1 MFQHSVGRLKRSKR
15 TVAGRFVLLPDIFFV
30 DPQNN
35 ILSTDSTV
43 VAHVPNPGLIAI
55 ALLLLAILLFL
66 FLTILGV
73 SVLGSEA
80 QLDRSEAT
88 TQGVVI
94 SHRLRAISSVNQGVL
109 PYITYR
115 YSVQDKAL
123 TKEQFVT
130 KATFDKLADGDPV
143 TIKYLQTD
151 PTMAELSGSDSTNG
165 LAQNGYFMTVFGILG
180 VLIAFVYLVFH
191 VWQFW
196 CDDLLVRKGQ
206 LLMGEVTKCE
216 GNLDVT
222 KTSLDSTSYGTPLRG
237 NYTIELGY
245 AFRTPENKEIVDS
258 IKAKRNDLI
267 DHVLPELGT
276 PIAVLYLNEHRYK
289 VL

>member
-1 MFQHSVGRLKRSKR
+1 MFQHSVGRLKKSKR

-43 VAHVPNPGLIAI
+43 IAHVPSPGLITLT
-55 ALLLLAILLFL
+55 LLLLAILLFL

-94 SHRLRAISSVNQGVL
+94 SHRLSPISSVNQGVL
-109 PYITYR
+109 PYVTYR
-115 YSVQDKAL
+115 YSVQDRVL

-130 KATFDKLADGDPV
+130 KATFDKLANGDTV

-151 PTMAELSGSDSTNG
+151 PTMAELNGSDSTNG
-165 LAQNGYFMTVFGILG
+165 LAQNGYFMAVFGILG
-180 VLIAFVYLVFH
+180 VLTALVFLVFH

-196 CDDLLVRKGQ
+196 RDDLLVRKGQ

-222 KTSLDSTSYGTPLRG
+222 KTSLDSTSYGAALRG
-237 NYTIELGY
+237 NYTIALSY
-245 AFRTPENKEIVDS
+245 TFRTHDNKEIADTV
-258 IKAKRNDLI
+258 KAKRNDLI
-267 DHVLPELGT
+267 DHVLPEQGT
-276 PIAVLYLNEHRYK
+276 PIALLYLNEHRYK